1 MSIGST
7 IKKLRR
13 ERDMTQEQ
21 LAEYLGITA
30 NAVSQWECDRT
41 APDISQLPL
50 LARVFN
56 VTTDYLLGVDCD
68 KDKERI
74 DSIMDESFSLYRAGQ
89 FKKAAEI
96 ARSGL
101 LEFPRSFELMARL
114 ADTLVC
120 MSGYEDEVERLCE
133 KIINE
138 CTEIGPKNHAY
149 RLRIMM
155 SGKREKYDEVV
166 RISDKLSHAWASRED
181 MLMVYNNTRDEKQ
194 RMELMD
200 YAKFCSSRLSHC
212 LGKIANFPMYT
223 LEEKIQIR
231 MQSIKIMQIMY
242 PNEDYNYFSA
252 YIADDYMEIAGL
264 YSFLGKYD
272 KALDALEKMCEYAVH
287 FESNDGVN
295 SSPAFRGY
303 NDGKWNSD
311 GIYCYC
317 KEKIEI
323 INGQSSF
330 DALRGDPRCI
340 EIVNKLSQYV
350 Y

>member
-1 MSIGST
+1 MSIGLT

-56 VTTDYLLGVDCD
+56 VTTDYLLGVDCE

-133 KIINE
+133 KILNE
-138 CTEIGPKNHAY
+138 CTETGPKDHAY
-149 RLRIMM
+149 RL
-155 SGKREKYDEVV
+155 
-166 RISDKLSHAWASRED
+166 
-181 MLMVYNNTRDEKQ
+181 
-194 RMELMD
+194 
-200 YAKFCSSRLSHC
+200 
-212 LGKIANFPMYT
+212 
-223 LEEKIQIR
+223 
-231 MQSIKIMQIMY
+231 QIMY
-242 PNEDYNYFSA
+242 PNKDYNYYAA
-252 YIADDYMEIAGL
+252 YIAEDYIEIAAL
-264 YSFLGKYD
+264 YSFLGEYD
-272 KALDALEKMCEYAVH
+272 KTLDALEKMCEYAIR
-287 FESNDGVN
+287 FEHHEGKN

-303 NDGKWNSD
+303 NEEEWNSD
-311 GIYCYC
+311 GTHCYC
-317 KEKIEI
+317 KEKIEAM
-323 INGQSSF
+323 NSQSSF
-330 DALRGDPRCI
+330 DALRGDARYI
-340 EIVNKLSQYV
+340 EIIDKLSQYV